1 MPCASLDTSP
11 FFLQEEAMSIGNV
24 PLLSAVQLAQAEK
37 TLETLQNNAQAQQ
50 AVLQDQAAVDMKKRE
65 QQIEKTEPSEKKR
78 RRSVDDKPD
87 NKGAYDHSS
96 KNRDKRTPDDQ
107 EPEPAPT
114 GQTPWIGIM
123 VNRKI

>member
-1 MPCASLDTSP
+1 
-11 FFLQEEAMSIGNV
+11 MSIGNV

-37 TLETLQNNAQAQQ
+37 TLETLQNSAQAQQ
-50 AVLQDQAAVDMKKRE
+50 AVLQDQAAVEMRKRE
-65 QQIEKTEPSEKKR
+65 QQVEKTQPSEKKR

-87 NKGAYDHSS
+87 QKGAYYHSS
-96 KNRDKRTPDDQ
+96 RNGDKHTPDDQ

-114 GQTPWIGIM
+114 GQTPWVGIM

>member
-1 MPCASLDTSP
+1 
-11 FFLQEEAMSIGNV
+11 MSIGNV

-50 AVLQDQAAVDMKKRE
+50 AVLQDQAAVEMKKRE
-65 QQIEKTEPSEKKR
+65 QQIEKTQPSEKKR

-87 NKGAYDHSS
+87 KNGASNQSS
-96 KNRDKRTPDDQ
+96 NNGQRRPQEDQ

-114 GQTPWIGIM
+114 NQTPWIGIM

>member
-1 MPCASLDTSP
+1 
-11 FFLQEEAMSIGNV
+11 MSIENV
-24 PLLSAVQLAQAEK
+24 PLLSVVQLAQAEK

-65 QQIEKTEPSEKKR
+65 QQVEKTQPAEKKR

-87 NKGAYDHSS
+87 NKGASYHSS
-96 KNRDKRTPDDQ
+96 KNGDKRPKEDQ

-114 GQTPWIGIM
+114 AQTPWIGIM